1 MININILGLK
11 KQLDEKNLISIITYT
26 NEIKLD
32 DYLKEKNNNYDDT
45 FKIMNN
51 ENSIKDYKNIDFYNM
66 IKIEILTFEIYKVF
80 ETNIN
85 LNKFNFKNQVII
97 FYNFIQP
104 IKIGLKVNSQYIS
117 LEKNLY
123 MSGNF
128 KIEKD
133 LTFEIDP
140 IDVQIRIIDNVIFF
154 SLSYSISTD
163 EDANI
168 FIKYKNSNSKKDIYY
183 KTINNTSNFNYIDI
197 DKEFI

>member
-163 EDANI
+163 EDTNI